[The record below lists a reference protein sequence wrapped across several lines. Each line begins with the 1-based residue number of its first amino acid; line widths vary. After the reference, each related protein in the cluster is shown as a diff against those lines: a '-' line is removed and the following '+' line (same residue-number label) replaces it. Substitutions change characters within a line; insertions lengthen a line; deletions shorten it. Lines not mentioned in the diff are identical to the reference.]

1 MMQSIVHFLR
11 ELEYKLQNHVVPLF
25 MILDNEYLMDWEIK
39 TKQLWAAHSHNE
51 DHYDAKW
58 NWNHIYVFYFT
69 EKECCVRVELNFIKL
84 DIFVWI
90 VPQIVSDVIITGW
103 DTNMK
108 T

>member
-51 DHYDAKW
+51 DHYDANEIGIISLYFIAPKKNVVCVL
-58 NWNHIYVFYFT
+58 NWIL
-69 EKECCVRVELNFIKL
+69 LNLIFLSVLCRKL
-84 DIFVWI
+84 CL
-90 VPQIVSDVIITGW
+90 
-103 DTNMK
+103 ML
-108 T
+108 

>member
-51 DHYDAKW
+51 DHYDAKS
-58 NWNHIYVFYFT
+58 NWNHIYTFYCT
-69 EKECCVRVELNFIKL
+69 YLRVKKMLCAWWFELLNLIFLSGLCRKL
-84 DIFVWI
+84 CL
-90 VPQIVSDVIITGW
+90 
-103 DTNMK
+103 ML
-108 T
+108 

>member
-25 MILDNEYLMDWEIK
+25 MILDNEYLMDSEIK
-39 TKQLWAAHSHNE
+39 TKQLWEAHSHKSMMQNLFYILFHWRKR
-51 DHYDAKW
+51 DQC
-58 NWNHIYVFYFT
+58 YV
-69 EKECCVRVELNFIKL
+69 RWIKPYQTWY
-84 DIFVWI
+84 IFVCI
-90 VPQIVSDVIITGW
+90 MPQIVSDVIITGW

>member
-58 NWNHIYVFYFT
+58 NWNHIYVYFIAP
-69 EKECCVRVELNFIKL
+69 KKNVLCVLNWNLLNLIFLSVLCRKL
-84 DIFVWI
+84 CL
-90 VPQIVSDVIITGW
+90 
-103 DTNMK
+103 ML
-108 T
+108 

>member
-51 DHYDAKW
+51 DHYDAKS
-58 NWNHIYVFYFT
+58 NWNHIYIYTFYALT
-69 EKECCVRVELNFIKL
+69 
-84 DIFVWI
+84 
-90 VPQIVSDVIITGW
+90 
-103 DTNMK
+103 
-108 T
+108 